1 MISEQS
7 SRLRAKIA
15 KRTVK
20 AQVEISCANF
30 CLQYDNAR
38 ISIPPI
44 PRDDLLDPTKHS
56 APKFDKYDFE
66 NIGELPLSYKDHHDV
81 HFNVGVV
88 GGGMS
93 GLYASL
99 ILQDLGLGHEVIEAS
114 QRVGGRVWSH
124 HFSEKD
130 GDYYEVGAMLFPD
143 IPIMARTA
151 RLLEYLNI
159 TKDTTEH
166 PQQGSLIPFYFEGPN
181 NPKFF
186 NNILVTENSQLRAQE
201 EAKREDTFK
210 ISVGNGGMVPKR
222 LVYLTA
228 PSPMGASTNLILIAS
243 YREASR
249 IS

>member
-1 MISEQS
+1 MTSEQS

-15 KRTVK
+15 KCTVK
-20 AQVEISCANF
+20 AQVETSCAKLRLYKN
-30 CLQYDNAR
+30 
-38 ISIPPI
+38 
-44 PRDDLLDPTKHS
+44 DDLLDPTKYS
-56 APKFDKYDFE
+56 APEFDKYDFD

-81 HFNVGVV
+81 HFNVGIV

-99 ILQDLGLGHEVIEAS
+99 ILEDLGLGHEVIEAS

-151 RLLEYLNI
+151 RLLEYLDI
-159 TKDTTEH
+159 TKDTTKN
-166 PQQGSLIPFYFEGPN
+166 PQQGSLIPFYHEGPN

-186 NNILVTENSQLRAQE
+186 NVIHSGAIATENNQLRPQDE
-201 EAKREDTFK
+201 VKGTDIFN
-210 ISVGNGGMVPKR
+210 ISIKNGGMVPKR

-228 PSPMGASTNLILIAS
+228 PSPRNTSTNIILIAS
-243 YREASR
+243 YSEASR